1 MAQSPSSVP
10 TPSRAWPGRPHP
22 AARRDVPPGG
32 AGAQDA
38 GILGPL
44 PPLRRWRDYL
54 CLALAAVGTWA
65 SFPDVN
71 WWFLLVPSLALLVSV
86 IDRVGAWR
94 ATWYAALYAL
104 AFWMAHIEWV
114 RIATGSWM
122 PWVALSLTQVIAL
135 ALWAW
140 TVSVARVWRWTRTV
154 WGQAL
159 VLGVTWVGIEQL
171 RSRVPF
177 GGFAWANISYAQV
190 DAPLGHLAPWG
201 GEVLVSFLAVV
212 AAVLL
217 RRSVS
222 LAPAHE
228 GDHWWGRPT
237 ALVGALAILV
247 LPLAV
252 TLPTSQE
259 AGSMSVGVVQGNV
272 EIPGDRTFSVPN
284 RVTGN
289 HARVTHDLAASGQH
303 VDLVVWG
310 ENSADLDPRTHP
322 ATARLIADA
331 VDEVGAPTMVGFV
344 EYGESTRTNWVGLW
358 YPGQTEPAA
367 QLYGKQHPVPFG
379 EYVPWRRFVSSLASE
394 TAQVSVDMVSVD
406 NPGLLSVDLEDG
418 RTVPMAVGICFEVAY
433 EPLISEGVR
442 MGGQII
448 VIPTNNYHF
457 RYSAESTQ
465 QAQMLRFRAMEFSR
479 SAVQASTNGV
489 SVVVRPDGSVVAAT
503 DKQVADFLVA
513 DVPLRTSLTPA
524 AKLADFPAWCA
535 IVATLLVGTGS
546 TGAALAVR
554 NRSRVHGRKAGTR
567 S

>member
-22 AARRDVPPGG
+22 AARREVPPGG

-54 CLALAAVGTWA
+54 CLALAAVGMWA
-65 SFPDVN
+65 SFPDVD

-94 ATWYAALYAL
+94 ATWYTSLFAL
-104 AFWMAHIEWV
+104 AFWLAHIEWV
-114 RIATGSWM
+114 RVATGGWL
-122 PWVALSLTQVIAL
+122 PWVALSMTQVLAL
-135 ALWAW
+135 ALWGW

-222 LAPAHE
+222 LVPAHE
-228 GDHWWGRPT
+228 GDHWWGRPAALVT
-237 ALVGALAILV
+237 ALAVLV

-252 TLPTSQE
+252 SLPTSQE

-284 RVTGN
+284 KVTGN
-289 HARVTHDLAASGQH
+289 HARVTHELAASGRH

-322 ATARLIADA
+322 ETAALVSEA
-331 VDEVGAPTMVGFV
+331 VDEVDAPTLIGFV

-358 YPGQTEPAA
+358 YPGGTAPDAT
-367 QLYGKQHPVPFG
+367 LYGKQHPVPFG
-379 EYVPWRRFVSSLASE
+379 EYIPWRQFISSLASQ
-394 TAQVSVDMVSVD
+394 TAQVSVDMVAVD
-406 NPGLLSVDLEDG
+406 NPGLLEVRLRDG
-418 RTVPMAVGICFEVAY
+418 RTVPLAVGICFEVAY

-479 SAVQASTNGV
+479 SGVQASTNGV
-489 SVVVRPDGSVVAAT
+489 SMIVRPDGSVVSAT
-503 DKQVADFLVA
+503 QKQVADHLVA

-524 AKLADFPAWCA
+524 ARLADFPAWCA
-535 IVATLLVGTGS
+535 IVATLLMGIGS
-546 TGAALAVR
+546 TGALLAL
-554 NRSRVHGRKAGTR
+554 RSARGRAGVER
-567 S
+567 RHS